1 MSHPEKLRWTKEGED
16 VALFRHACNWT
27 GRREELAFG
36 INGTGRRCPRC
47 STKFYD
53 PYPQP
58 VVDAFAAVLPQ
69 FQMEQIP
76 EEIWP
81 FAEWLWN
88 RQPHN
93 VLEIGVRHGGTSALW
108 HGLCTGLVVGIDWEG
123 RDGLGEE
130 NTRRLHAEMMK
141 TYPRFT
147 SILGDSQ
154 LVETITRADIGWSY
168 DFIFIDGDHSYEG
181 VKADFYNY
189 HSLLSAGGCI
199 AFHDIVDTP
208 TTRNAG
214 QGVFR
219 FWNELKARY
228 PGQWKEF
235 CVNGE
240 WGGIGAIV
248 LS

>member
-1 MSHPEKLRWTKEGED
+1 MLSKMADNPMP
-16 VALFRHACNWT
+16 A
-27 GRREELAFG
+27 
-36 INGTGRRCPRC
+36 
-47 STKFYD
+47 
-53 PYPQP
+53 
-58 VVDAFAAVLPQ
+58 VVEAFAAVK

-81 FAEWLWN
+81 FAEWLWQ
-88 RQPHN
+88 RRPHN

-108 HGLCTGLVVGIDWEG
+108 HGLCTGLVVGVDWEG
-123 RDGLGEE
+123 QDGLGKG
-130 NTRRLHAEMMK
+130 TRGLHYLLRK
-141 TYPRFT
+141 YYPRFR
-147 SILGDSQ
+147 SVVGDSQ
-154 LVETITRADIGWSY
+154 LLKTRREVQDCLDDGLF
-168 DFIFIDGDHSYEG
+168 DFVFVDGDHSYQG
-181 VKADFYNY
+181 VRHDFLAY
-189 HSLLSAGGCI
+189 SALLSVGGCI

-240 WGGIGAIV
+240 WGGLGALI
-248 LS
+248 LP